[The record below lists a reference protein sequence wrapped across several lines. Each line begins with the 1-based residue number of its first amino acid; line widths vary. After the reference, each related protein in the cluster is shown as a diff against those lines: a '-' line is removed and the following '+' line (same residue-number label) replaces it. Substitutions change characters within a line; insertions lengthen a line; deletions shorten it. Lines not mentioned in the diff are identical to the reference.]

1 MATFDSPALKMQLTP
16 EVAIDLAQKE
26 VKRRGW
32 GKFDL
37 SDILTVYT
45 PFYVFSFDVIAEGG
59 APPGKAA
66 LNASTGE
73 INEFVPVLLE
83 RPIAKEKKT
92 PANMQVE
99 VEATNIRIGEVEKIA
114 ALKVANMLGTKKENV
129 AISAVSK
136 IYVPF
141 FRMWIDVAGDS
152 FKTEVDGCL
161 GYPTGLD
168 ALPQREK
175 TWSESASS
183 TVEKMRSPSGI
194 LQLLQNT
201 FNEIG
206 KLLGGKSG
214 GKQFQ
219 WVALIAAIAVIGFLI
234 FQQFGTKT
242 SCEPDEAY
250 LSRPEFLGIFG
261 KRNLFPQEVEQGT
274 MLVQGTCKFSS
285 REDDNLIIGQVIVN
299 KDGFPIG
306 STTVNATTIS
316 GREVERSFE
325 ITFPREETPGN
336 YELVFEKIVG

>member
-1 MATFDSPALKMQLTP
+1 
-16 EVAIDLAQKE
+16 
-26 VKRRGW
+26 
-32 GKFDL
+32 
-37 SDILTVYT
+37 
-45 PFYVFSFDVIAEGG
+45 
-59 APPGKAA
+59 
-66 LNASTGE
+66 
-73 INEFVPVLLE
+73 
-83 RPIAKEKKT
+83 
-92 PANMQVE
+92 
-99 VEATNIRIGEVEKIA
+99 
-114 ALKVANMLGTKKENV
+114 
-129 AISAVSK
+129 
-136 IYVPF
+136 
-141 FRMWIDVAGDS
+141 
-152 FKTEVDGCL
+152 
-161 GYPTGLD
+161 
-168 ALPQREK
+168 
-175 TWSESASS
+175 
-183 TVEKMRSPSGI
+183 SGI